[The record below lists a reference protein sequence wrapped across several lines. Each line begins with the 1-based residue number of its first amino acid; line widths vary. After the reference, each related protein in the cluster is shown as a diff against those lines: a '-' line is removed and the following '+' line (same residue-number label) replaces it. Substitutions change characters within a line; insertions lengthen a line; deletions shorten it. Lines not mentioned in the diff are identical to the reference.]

1 MTLDALEA
9 LDASGQIAMLTP
21 ERRAAFLHWC
31 ADIGQPIDEA
41 HLAALLET
49 WTAWERPITDPTPR
63 LRAQGNSAR

>member
-21 ERRAAFLHWC
+21 EARARFLDWC
-31 ADIGQPIDEA
+31 DTMMGVLPDEA

-63 LRAQGNSAR
+63 LRARGN

>member
-21 ERRAAFLHWC
+21 EARARFLDWC
-31 ADIGQPIDEA
+31 DTIMGVLPDEA

-49 WTAWERPITDPTPR
+49 WLVWERPDLQESGR
-63 LRAQGNSAR
+63 VR

>member
-21 ERRAAFLHWC
+21 ERRAAFLAWC
-31 ADIGQPIDEA
+31 ELMGVPVDEA

-49 WTAWERPITDPTPR
+49 WLTWERPLIA
-63 LRAQGNSAR
+63 RAP

>member
-21 ERRAAFLHWC
+21 EARARFLDWC
-31 ADIGQPIDEA
+31 DTIMGVLPDEA

-49 WTAWERPITDPTPR
+49 WLTWERR
-63 LRAQGNSAR
+63 